1 VIQEPEASFS
11 VANVRVITDIT
22 AYLEPDVIAKH
33 QITVLPV
40 DIRFGDERFHISS
53 PDSRDRFYQR
63 IAKGPA
69 ESAEATVPASVFQA
83 AYSRLNQETEEILV
97 IPSSSKLSTA
107 YAEAKA
113 AARGFLGRCRI
124 VVMDS
129 MSASWGLGL
138 VVQAAA
144 EAATQGRS
152 LDSIVRLVRGM
163 LPHIYLVFLVER
175 LDYLERGGRISPAQA
190 LLGTML
196 HIKPLLLVEDG
207 EIVPLEKVRTR
218 TMAVEKVADFVAE
231 FAVTQQVVILTSSL
245 DNEINELVDELRERL
260 SAALPGQH
268 FPIVEY
274 DPILACHL
282 GPEAL
287 GVVVYEGL

>member
-1 VIQEPEASFS
+1 M
-11 VANVRVITDIT
+11 ANVRIVTDIT
-22 AYLEPDVIAKH
+22 AYLEPDMIAQY

-40 DIRFGDERFHISS
+40 DIRFGDERFHIRS
-53 PDSRDRFYQR
+53 PDSWERFYQR
-63 IAKGPA
+63 IAEGPA
-69 ESAEATVPASVFQA
+69 QSTEATVPARAFQE

-97 IPSSSKLSTA
+97 IPASSKLSQA
-107 YAEAKA
+107 YAEAKT

-152 LDSIVRLVRGM
+152 LDAIVRLVRGM

-196 HIKPLLLVEDG
+196 RIKPLLLVEDG

-218 TMAVEKVADFVAE
+218 TMAIEKVADFVAE
-231 FAVTQQVVILTSSL
+231 FASIQQVVILTSPL
-245 DNEINELVDELRERL
+245 DNEINELVGELQEHL
-260 SAALPGQH
+260 SAALPGQR
-268 FPIVEY
+268 FSIVEY